1 MSNVLVIM
9 GSPRTGENTTVI
21 TDIKELILEIVEV
34 MKVNV
39 Y

>member
-21 TDIKELILEIVEV
+21 TDIKECMNNEII
-34 MKVNV
+34 
-39 Y
+39 